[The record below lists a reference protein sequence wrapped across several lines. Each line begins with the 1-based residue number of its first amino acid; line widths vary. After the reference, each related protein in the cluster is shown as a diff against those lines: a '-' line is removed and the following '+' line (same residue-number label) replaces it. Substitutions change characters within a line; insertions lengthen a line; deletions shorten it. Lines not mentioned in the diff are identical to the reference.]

1 MGKWITVSVIQ
12 LIHKKAAGALCAQLS
27 LRLIKRF
34 SPAAYFKV
42 VSRDQID
49 IQGVKGLLLR
59 FRSNTHLVK
68 LLNPKVME
76 KSEQIQPY
84 SWILGIDVSKES
96 IDACLIRQADGQLF
110 ESKFHNNVS
119 GFRHLKTWCK
129 QMQCECDQQ
138 TLCCM
143 EHTGLYTRLLVHYLL
158 SRQVAVWLESSLQI
172 KRSQGLI
179 RGKSD
184 KIDAQRIA
192 KYARMHQGQAQIME
206 VSAMTLEKL
215 KDLQANRRRLMKA
228 LQTIR
233 TSAEEL
239 KQFDASNAKLIDK
252 VNSEAIRGLEKS
264 LDRVDEQILTFISKD
279 ESLKQKYD
287 LMLSV
292 KGVGKVLA
300 ALLLVYTH
308 GFNRLAD
315 GRKIACY
322 SGVAP
327 FVYESGTSIRG
338 KTGVSKFANGELKR
352 VLHMAAISSVQHNSE
367 LHQYYKRKVEEGKNK
382 MSVINAVRNKL
393 LHRIVAVVKRGT
405 PYEVKLKSSL

>member
-1 MGKWITVSVIQ
+1 
-12 LIHKKAAGALCAQLS
+12 
-27 LRLIKRF
+27 
-34 SPAAYFKV
+34 
-42 VSRDQID
+42 
-49 IQGVKGLLLR
+49 
-59 FRSNTHLVK
+59 
-68 LLNPKVME
+68 ME
-76 KSEQIQPY
+76 KTVENQPY
-84 SWILGIDVSKES
+84 LWILGIDVSKES

-119 GFRHLKTWCK
+119 GFKHLKTWCK
-129 QMQCECDQQ
+129 QMQCECDQH

-143 EHTGLYTRLLVHYLL
+143 EHTGLYTRLLVHYLI
-158 SRQVAVWLESSLQI
+158 SRDVQVWLESSLQI
-172 KRSQGLI
+172 KRSQGLV

-192 KYARMHQGQAQIME
+192 RYAYVYQNKAEIMQIS
-206 VSAMTLEKL
+206 VLTLEKL

-228 LQTIR
+228 LQSLR
-233 TSAEEL
+233 VSAEEL
-239 KQFDASNAKLIDK
+239 KQFDASNAKVIDK
-252 VNSEAIRGLEKS
+252 VNREAIRGLEKS
-264 LDRVDEQILTFISKD
+264 LDKVDEQILSYISED

-287 LMLSV
+287 LMISI

-300 ALLLVYTH
+300 AMLLVYTH
-308 GFNRLAD
+308 GFNRLSD
-315 GRKIACY
+315 SRKLACY

-352 VLHMAAISSVQHNSE
+352 VLHMAAISSVQHNPE
-367 LHQYYKRKVEEGKNK
+367 LHEYYQRKVQEGKNK

-405 PYEVKLKSSL
+405 PYELQLKN

>member
-1 MGKWITVSVIQ
+1 
-12 LIHKKAAGALCAQLS
+12 
-27 LRLIKRF
+27 
-34 SPAAYFKV
+34 
-42 VSRDQID
+42 
-49 IQGVKGLLLR
+49 
-59 FRSNTHLVK
+59 
-68 LLNPKVME
+68 ME
-76 KSEQIQPY
+76 KSVENQPY
-84 SWILGIDVSKES
+84 LWILGIDVSKES
-96 IDACLIRQADGQLF
+96 IDTCLIRQADGQLF
-110 ESKFHNNVS
+110 ESKFHNNLS
-119 GFRHLKTWCK
+119 GFRHLKAWCK
-129 QMQCECDQQ
+129 QIQCECDQH

-158 SRQVAVWLESSLQI
+158 SREVQVWLESSLQI
-172 KRSQGLI
+172 KRSQGLV

-192 KYARMHQGQAQIME
+192 RYAYVYQNKAEIMQISVLM
-206 VSAMTLEKL
+206 LEKL
-215 KDLQANRRRLMKA
+215 KDLQANMRRLMKA
-228 LQTIR
+228 LQSLR

-239 KQFDASNAKLIDK
+239 KQFDASNAKVIDK
-252 VNSEAIRGLEKS
+252 VNREAIRGLEKS
-264 LDRVDEQILTFISKD
+264 LDKVDEQILSYISED

-287 LMLSV
+287 LMISI

-300 ALLLVYTH
+300 AMLLVYTH

-315 GRKIACY
+315 SRKLACY

-352 VLHMAAISSVQHNSE
+352 VLHMAAISSVQHNPE
-367 LHQYYKRKVEEGKNK
+367 LHEYYQRKIEEGKNK

-405 PYEVKLKSSL
+405 SYELQLKKSL